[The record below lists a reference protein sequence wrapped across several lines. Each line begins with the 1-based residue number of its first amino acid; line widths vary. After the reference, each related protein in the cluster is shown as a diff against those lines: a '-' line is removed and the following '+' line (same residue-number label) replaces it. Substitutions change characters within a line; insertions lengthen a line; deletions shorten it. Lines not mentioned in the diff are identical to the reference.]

1 MADNLIFPIGFD
13 LQQAVEKAGQDWDKT
28 YAKKLEAHLAKRPVR
43 IKLSFEKLE
52 DVKRRLAEL
61 KIEPITPE
69 TKSAIR
75 ELTRELQQLAKALD
89 QVQKYSKT
97 AQLGQQNFRNDVQME
112 KLRQANERLE
122 IQKRRVALAEQKHTE
137 AMQRSATA
145 SRKLSKEYQ
154 STSSYLKNLL
164 TKTVALYSLHQA
176 QSFITAI
183 RDVTAEFE
191 LQRVS
196 LGAIIQDQ
204 QRANQLFSE
213 IKSFALQSPLKILD
227 LTKYTKQVAA
237 YGIETEKLFDTTK
250 RLADVSVG
258 LGVDMGRLVLAYGQ
272 VKAAS
277 YLRAAEIRQFT
288 EAGIPMLELLAK
300 KFTDLQGKMV
310 STEQVMDL
318 VSKRA
323 VSFSM
328 VEEIF
333 NDMTSAGGMFYN
345 MQEKQA
351 QTLFGMWSKLGDA
364 AAMMYDEIGNTEG
377 VNAGMK
383 MTIGLLESAMR
394 NWRYFANEITAAAID
409 FGVFKTASTAIKWMQ
424 VNTVAAAAA
433 ERQLEAATLR
443 KNNAVASGNKIMQ
456 LSAARLSAIASWNL
470 KAAMSTN
477 LFTVAWNKLKVAMA
491 TWGPMLI
498 ITTLTTIVSCFIS
511 ARQEANRLNEELDKM
526 SAEGAANADAMV
538 RNFERLANAVVE
550 SADGS
555 KKQHEALEE
564 LKRTYSDVIPAQN
577 LTIEKLRAMKGAY
590 EDVAKAIRE
599 KVYQQNL
606 EQQISTIQE
615 EYGGKI
621 SKGEKKTKE
630 LLEDYGLSSDEVG
643 RVIGAIREAI
653 NNGLLTAEDD
663 IETRMAVIGKIVK
676 DQTGKTIQATEAI
689 YKRVAGT
696 NRQIF
701 VGIQVTN
708 AFNKLSNAITKIV
721 KPTEEMNAKIREQEE
736 FMEGL
741 TGKLGEYTN
750 EWKRVQKEIAD
761 NKIIAGPKDSQFLV
775 SKQNDNRTIQSWAAS
790 LKNVLGDAWD
800 EAFVSL
806 EESVGKKGDKMSYIL
821 FDKLM
826 APEVFEKLSIQQ
838 QNYIKIIKTA
848 YDGLVPSNDI
858 VKAIQSKFYQITLSL
873 GANIDNVSQFIIKS
887 EETTENYIKRLKEEL
902 EGIDKERA
910 DLNIIKSQLDKGV
923 GVGVLQPISQEDYDK
938 LDESEKLI
946 RAMLEALNEIYK
958 IGSGS
963 GRQSDPRLGILQE
976 IANKMA
982 EVNREYDELLKKE
995 GQTKALADTQ
1005 KLFASSFKQME
1016 ATAKKYGFKLPAFEV
1031 PQTIEDVQK
1040 WHKAI
1045 SDEIKRLGLKNA
1057 DKVLIELGFKSDKAA
1072 IDKQQKEIEKQ
1083 IKVLADRISRTKT
1096 AKEFYDK
1103 VLGMTGDYE
1112 LATTFS
1118 ISVYGNTGERLKDD
1132 IVKQIESAFKSGDK
1146 TEIDLSS
1153 AINYNTKQVDYAQLR
1168 RIYDQYQDHII
1179 DKNKETARKLIEDG
1193 EKASADQ
1200 VLLWLKDLEK
1210 AKTFAEKRVELAQ
1223 YTANQIA
1230 AIEASAL
1237 PQEQKSEMAKRYKIR
1252 EDKETAKLEYETFK
1266 NSPMY
1271 VAMFEK
1277 LDAASTTML
1286 ENMKKR
1292 LMALKGEW
1300 KNLDPTQIKELQSR
1314 LDEVNA
1320 QLAAKNPYRTLT
1332 QSFEEWKTL
1341 REQGTRKDAE
1351 QELINKTQELER
1363 TEALLVRRIQQ
1374 AEAAQKAYNDA
1385 VAEHGLF
1392 SQEAQQAKL
1401 KLSFAEQQKK
1411 KQAEI
1416 VETTRESANES
1427 ENLVNSWK
1435 SLGEQVGGAWE
1446 QMDAINQAIVGLAND
1461 LKDAFGGLGSDAD
1474 AQYFDDMVSS
1484 FSNLSSGITNI
1495 GKGIATG
1502 NPVAIIQGIGSAI
1515 SGIVGLFTAGKVR
1528 RANKE
1533 IERQQKLLDQLD
1545 YTYSRLEKAAD
1556 KAFGRDYLNNYNQQL
1571 KNLQAQQ
1578 AAYEKQAQAERSKGK
1593 KEDKKK
1599 TQEYLNNARDT
1610 ANKIKELQDDLA
1622 AHFTGQNRTDAARQM
1637 AKSWIDARASMSD
1650 TFAAIKGD
1658 YAEMIKNMIV
1668 EGAAARVIE
1677 NALSPMWDKMDE
1689 MLKDNDIDGAIDAL
1703 VGGMDSA
1710 LNAANNGMEVLWQAL
1725 EARGYDMKQLI
1736 GDVDSSYTGIAKEV
1750 SSATSEEINANTAA
1764 LNTQNYYMSHVPQIA
1779 EHVAAMRQLMER
1791 ATTVALPE
1799 ASAAGWT
1806 DWQKQAMDNYQAIAR
1821 NTAETVVQCRKS
1833 AAACEAFAADIHR
1846 MIEVS
1851 GGKHR
1856 LNVKL

>member
-1 MADNLIFPIGFD
+1 MADDKLIFPIGFD
-13 LQQAVEKAGQDWDKT
+13 LNKGVKEVLKDGDKAIERLYNAFAKKPITVKLRIDSGEALSRSTKTLSGLKKEMAEINREWNALSAGDRGGVLGAQIMARYRALTQEAKGYTSTVAAAVRLEDKLARERERSANAAEKAAQK
-28 YAKKLEAHLAKRPVR
+28 
-43 IKLSFEKLE
+43 
-52 DVKRRLAEL
+52 
-61 KIEPITPE
+61 
-69 TKSAIR
+69 
-75 ELTRELQQLAKALD
+75 TREYNK
-89 QVQKYSKT
+89 
-97 AQLGQQNFRNDVQME
+97 E
-112 KLRQANERLE
+112 
-122 IQKRRVALAEQKHTE
+122 
-137 AMQRSATA
+137 
-145 SRKLSKEYQ
+145 LSNQ
-154 STSSYLKNLL
+154 SSYVNNLL
-164 TKTVALYSLHQA
+164 RKMVVLWSIHSV
-176 QSFITAI
+176 QSFLTGV

-328 VEEIF
+328 VEGIF

-364 AAMMYDEIGNTEG
+364 AAMMYDEIGNTG
-377 VNAGMK
+377 WVNDGMK
-383 MTIGLLESAMR
+383 TTIGLLESMMR
-394 NWRYFANEITAAAID
+394 NWRGVTSAIGATGFAFVALKGSNAI
-409 FGVFKTASTAIKWMQ
+409 VRMLLI
-424 VNTVAAAAA
+424 NTIAAAAA
-433 ERQLEAATLR
+433 TRNYARAQEQLNAAKKSNNTLSA
-443 KNNAVASGNKIMQ
+443 KVASLRARAAAANRVAANSTNLWTVANYKLRASL
-456 LSAARLSAIASWNL
+456 LSLGAAMRANWVGLLLSAIAALVSW
-470 KAAMSTN
+470 
-477 LFTVAWNKLKVAMA
+477 
-491 TWGPMLI
+491 
-498 ITTLTTIVSCFIS
+498 FIS
-511 ARQEANRLNEELDKM
+511 ARQEANRLNNELSKM
-526 SAEGAANADAMV
+526 SAEGAANADAMA
-538 RNFERLANAVVE
+538 RNFERLAKVVVE

-564 LKRTYSDVIPAQN
+564 LKRTYSDIIPAQN
-577 LTIEKLRAMKGAY
+577 LTIEKLRAMKGVY
-590 EDVAKAIRE
+590 EDVTKAIRE
-599 KVYQQNL
+599 KIYQQNL
-606 EQQISTIQE
+606 EQQLNAIQG
-615 EYGGKI
+615 EYQEKL
-621 SKGEKKTKE
+621 SDSEGETTT
-630 LLEDYGLSSDEVG
+630 LLKDYGLDANEIG
-643 RVIGAIREAI
+643 RVMGAIKKAI
-653 NNGLLTAEDD
+653 DD
-663 IETRMAVIGKIVK
+663 GILDIRSSKYEYAGVLSRIIK
-676 DQTGKTIQATEAI
+676 DQTGLDVKFDTGYNTKAARSFGKLRNSIEDYVDAYSEMTE
-689 YKRVAGT
+689 
-696 NRQIF
+696 
-701 VGIQVTN
+701 
-708 AFNKLSNAITKIV
+708 KI
-721 KPTEEMNAKIREQEE
+721 KERTEY
-736 FMEGL
+736 MEGQMG
-741 TGKLGEYTN
+741 TLGEYTN

-761 NKIIAGPKDSQFLV
+761 NKIIAGPEDSQFLV
-775 SKQNDNRTIQSWAAS
+775 SKQNDNRAIQSWAAS
-790 LKNVLGDAWD
+790 LKDVLGNAWD

-806 EESVGKKGDKMSYIL
+806 EKSVGEKGDRMSYIL

-826 APEVFEKLSIQQ
+826 PPEVFEKFSIQQ
-838 QNYIKIIKTA
+838 QNYIKQIRDEYNNLIPQDRTVASMRNALERIALQTGVSMDEMKRHLMNSGESWEDYSKRIRDSIKE
-848 YDGLVPSNDI
+848 YESE
-858 VKAIQSKFYQITLSL
+858 
-873 GANIDNVSQFIIKS
+873 IDKMIKS
-887 EETTENYIKRLKEEL
+887 NAAVANGE
-902 EGIDKERA
+902 
-910 DLNIIKSQLDKGV
+910 S
-923 GVGVLQPISQEDYDK
+923 GVLKTYS
-938 LDESEKLI
+938 DEEIKKVKD
-946 RAMLEALNEIYK
+946 AAEALKLLLQYLVAAK
-958 IGSGS
+958 GG
-963 GRQSDPRLGILQE
+963 GRTSDPRLQNLKEEISLTKKLYDEYQKLEKQIGTTKAAEKIQE
-976 IANKMA
+976 IYSNTIKTLQD
-982 EVNREYDELLKKE
+982 R
-995 GQTKALADTQ
+995 
-1005 KLFASSFKQME
+1005 
-1016 ATAKKYGFKLPAFEV
+1016 AKKYGFEFELPFTDKNLKANMQHFIDKMKELQKEV
-1031 PQTIEDVQK
+1031 DKKGKPKFPNIGKEIDEAVAQLEDVDFNSLQK
-1040 WHKAI
+1040 ALEK
-1045 SDEIKRLGLKNA
+1045 KLK
-1057 DKVLIELGFKSDKAA
+1057 E
-1072 IDKQQKEIEKQ
+1072 
-1083 IKVLADRISRTKT
+1083 LADRISRTKT

-1103 VLGMTGDYE
+1103 VLGMTGDYK
-1112 LATTFS
+1112 LAATFS
-1118 ISVYGNTGERLKDD
+1118 MSVYGNTGERLKDD

-1237 PQEQKSEMAKRYKIR
+1237 PQEQKTEMVQRYKIR

-1266 NSPMY
+1266 SSPMY

-1314 LDEVNA
+1314 LDEVNN
-1320 QLAAKNPYRTLT
+1320 QLAAKNPYRTLI
-1332 QSFEEWKTL
+1332 QSFKEWKTL
-1341 REQGTRKDAE
+1341 REQGTRRDAE

-1363 TEALLVRRIQQ
+1363 AEALLVSRIQQ

-1416 VETTRESANES
+1416 VETTRESTNEA

-1435 SLGEQVGGAWE
+1435 SLGEQVGGVWA
-1446 QMDAINQAIVGLAND
+1446 QIDAINQAIVGLAND
-1461 LKDAFGGLGSDAD
+1461 LKDAFGGFGSEAD

-1502 NPVAIIQGIGSAI
+1502 NPVSIIQGIGSTI

-1533 IERQQKLLDQLD
+1533 IERQQELLDQLD
-1545 YTYSRLEKAAD
+1545 YTYGRLEKAAD
-1556 KAFGRDYLNNYNQQL
+1556 KLFGRDYLNNYNQQL
-1571 KNLQAQQ
+1571 QNLQAQQ

-1593 KEDKKK
+1593 KEDKQK
-1599 TQEYLNNARDT
+1599 TQEYLDNARDT
-1610 ANKIKELQDDLA
+1610 ADKIKDLQDDLA

-1637 AKSWIDARASMSD
+1637 AMSWIDARASMSD

-1658 YAEMIKNMIV
+1658 YADMIKNMIV

-1677 NALSPMWDKMDE
+1677 NALSPMWDKMDD

-1710 LNAANNGMEVLWQAL
+1710 LNAANNGMEVLWKAL

-1736 GDVDSSYTGIAKEV
+1736 GDIDSNYTGIAKEV

-1806 DWQKQAMDNYQAIAR
+1806 DWQKQAMDNYNAIAR
-1821 NTAETVVQCRKS
+1821 NTAETVAECRRS

-1846 MIEVS
+1846 MIEFS